1 MIGGRDD
8 HTHSLFTRRNINAA
22 LTAECCRDV
31 MPRVLLDFQSGTGDL
46 RKVFQN
52 RQESGIKHW
61 DITNVS
67 DFENTGLILNSQ
79 NEQVPGTTAPSFQ
92 QSKLTNLPKEKART
106 QRPCFFFT

>member
-67 DFENTGLILNSQ
+67 DFENMFVEYWSHP
-79 NEQVPGTTAPSFQ
+79 E
-92 QSKLTNLPKEKART
+92 
-106 QRPCFFFT
+106 FTKRAGEGYDE

>member
-8 HTHSLFTRRNINAA
+8 HTHSLFTRRNINAS

-31 MPRVLLDFQSGTGDL
+31 MPRVLLDLQSGTGDL

-67 DFENTGLILNSQ
+67 DFENMFVGYWSHPEFTKRA
-79 NEQVPGTTAPSFQ
+79 GTWNNGTFIP
-92 QSKLTNLPKEKART
+92 TI
-106 QRPCFFFT
+106 